1 MTKEER
7 LLNNIWKAYILA
19 GKAYDLAGDMINA
32 NYDTKLGQAIDE
44 INSAY
49 SKLSEA
55 YTDMQVYL
63 ANKNKL
69 PEETEF

>member
-1 MTKEER
+1 MNKEQR

-19 GKAYDLAGDMINA
+19 GKAYDLAADLINKE
-32 NYDTKLGQAIDE
+32 YDTLLGHAIDE
-44 INSAY
+44 INDAY

-63 ANKNKL
+63 DSKNKL
-69 PEETEF
+69 PKETDF